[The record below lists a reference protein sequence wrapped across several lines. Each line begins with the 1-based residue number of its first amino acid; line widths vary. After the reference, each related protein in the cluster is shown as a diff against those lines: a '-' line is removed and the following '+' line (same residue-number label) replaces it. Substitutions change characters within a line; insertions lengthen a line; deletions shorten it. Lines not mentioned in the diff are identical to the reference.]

1 VLAANFQRMTLSL
14 RQDRDRV
21 WTYQDYLS
29 LPQDGKRYE
38 IIDGVLY
45 VSPSPLSI
53 HQLLSKRL
61 GYFLYHFELE
71 GQGYVYTAPLDVHMP
86 GCTPVQPD
94 VIFLTREQRGLIK
107 ERGIFGAPHL
117 LVEILSPGTR
127 SLDRVKK
134 LNKYAAAGVHNY
146 ILVDPE
152 ASTLEWLQLDG
163 DSYRFAQSLGEG
175 DSWIFQGKSLPLSD
189 LFAELPDA

>member
-1 VLAANFQRMTLSL
+1 MTLSL
-14 RQDRDRV
+14 RQDRDKV

-29 LPQDGKRYE
+29 LPEDGKRYE

-61 GYFLYHFELE
+61 QFFLYQFELD
-71 GQGYVYTAPLDVHMP
+71 GLGYVYAAPLDVHMP

-94 VIFLTREQRGLIK
+94 LIYLTREQRGFIQ

-134 LNKYAAAGVHNY
+134 LNKYAAAGVPNY
-146 ILVDPE
+146 IMVEPE
-152 ASTLEWLQLDG
+152 ASILEWLQLDG
-163 DSYRFAQSLGEG
+163 HGYRLAQSLGEG
-175 DSWIFQGKSLPLSD
+175 DSWTFQGKSLPLSD
-189 LFAELPDA
+189 LFAELPEA